1 MKNFT
6 LIIFNQLNIKNNK
19 IDKYNFKKNITK
31 KIMKKTTVVI
41 LIQRCF
47 KEKNYKVKFPT
58 SSEKNKFDKNNCK
71 KTSIKKHVGKHCS
84 KKKS

>member
-1 MKNFT
+1 
-6 LIIFNQLNIKNNK
+6 
-19 IDKYNFKKNITK
+19 
-31 KIMKKTTVVI
+31 MKKTTVVI

-58 SSEKNKFDKNNCK
+58 SSEKNKFNKNNCK